1 MSADHP
7 NGATPYSDFEL
18 DHSDALV
25 TISFKGLFVFCLGE
39 KIREYGE
46 CRIGVPKVED
56 HYLSIVIRE
65 FSGSSD
71 LGIVK
76 HNLSYKQNIVIES
89 VEPVEQKVV
98 WYAKPDFDRL
108 GNTGDPQDFR
118 WIIDLEGKEFHD
130 KQLLG
135 VGDAGGNSLL
145 TPRISIKDGICYSRL
160 KTVERYQRVNL
171 QTGDVLQLGKLE
183 LVAGFDLLRSNSE
196 TGVVIRNEG
205 GESVTLAK
213 SVGVRYEVEISN
225 ICEPGYCEGE
235 ADFPLYYETL
245 RDPDGVEFDITLT
258 GNNRPR
264 SAEPLICNMVGLG
277 KSDDLPPPSL

>member
-1 MSADHP
+1 MSADYP
-7 NGATPYSDFEL
+7 NGATPSSDFEL

-56 HYLSIVIRE
+56 HYLSIIIRE
-65 FSGSSD
+65 FNGSND

-76 HNLSYKQNIVIES
+76 HNLSCKDDIIIES
-89 VEPVEQKVV
+89 IEPVEQRVV
-98 WYAKPDFDRL
+98 WYEKPGFDRL
-108 GNTGDPQDFR
+108 ANTGDPQDYR
-118 WIIDLEGKEFHD
+118 WIVDLEGAEFHD
-130 KQLLG
+130 KQLEG
-135 VGDAGGNSLL
+135 VGDPAGKSLL
-145 TPRISIKDGICYSRL
+145 TPRIVIKDGVTYTRL

-171 QTGDVLQLGKLE
+171 QTGDVMQLGKLE
-183 LVAGFDLLRSNSE
+183 LIGGFDLLRANSE

-225 ICEPGYCEGE
+225 VCEPGYCEGV
-235 ADFPLYYETL
+235 ADFRLYYDVL
-245 RDPDGVEFDITLT
+245 RDPKGVEFDVSLM
-258 GNNRPR
+258 GLAPR
-264 SAEPLICNMVGLG
+264 GAEPQVCNMVGLG
-277 KSDDLPPPSL
+277 KSDELPLP